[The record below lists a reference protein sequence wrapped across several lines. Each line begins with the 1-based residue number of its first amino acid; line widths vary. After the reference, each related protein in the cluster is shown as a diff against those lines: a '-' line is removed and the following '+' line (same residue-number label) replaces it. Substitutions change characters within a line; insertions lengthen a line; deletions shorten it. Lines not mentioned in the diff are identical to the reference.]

1 MRQRTEE
8 IKISVLMVHVD
19 SPILPFT
26 MDLEDSVRNRGVFG
40 VVVIDTLEFKFK
52 NVAGVKS

>member
-1 MRQRTEE
+1 M
-8 IKISVLMVHVD
+8 LMVHVD